1 MRFRESFALA
11 WDKRALAHAVAAA
24 TAGAVFTALAA
35 QIAVP
40 LPWTPVPITL
50 QVFAVLVCASAL
62 GPRLAAASMAEYLL
76 LGAAGVPVF
85 AGLRGGVGA
94 LLGPTGGYL
103 VAFVPAAA
111 AVGWLCRRGGLVRT
125 VLGCAV
131 GVCIIHAAGVA
142 WLKIYLG
149 QTWTAAFLA
158 GSLPFL
164 VPDALKVLAA
174 TALIEAGSRKGFA

>member
-1 MRFRESFALA
+1 MRFWQSFTLTLNKCALA
-11 WDKRALAHAVAAA
+11 SAAATA

-62 GPRLAAASMAEYLL
+62 GPRLAAASMVEYLV
-76 LGAAGVPVF
+76 LGAAGLPVF
-85 AGLRGGVGA
+85 AGMRGGIGA

-111 AVGWLCRRGGLVRT
+111 VVGWLCRRGGLART
-125 VLGCAV
+125 ILGCAAGV
-131 GVCIIHAAGVA
+131 GIIHAVGVA
-142 WLKIYLG
+142 WLRIYLG

-164 VPDALKVLAA
+164 IPDALKVLAA
-174 TALIEAGSRKGFA
+174 VAVIETGRRKGFV